1 MILRTSCVFALCTFM
16 GACALQPK
24 SMPPQVSSAGYT
36 SVSSTLLAGW
46 IYLRSESYLPGS
58 NLASG
63 APEIKV
69 CESVAHRIQLE
80 IYPGVEPD
88 VERTCRNID
97 ASATEAER
105 WFPKRSTRYSVII
118 VPEGQSISVSRWSFG
133 YRSAHL
139 ALAVAAFGNQE
150 RREGNLVDLVA
161 HETFHILGRIAR
173 DARGQDE
180 YYAYYAGL
188 CAQLAVLGSIPE
200 SVLPGA
206 PLQGGVDEPTRASSD
221 SAYRVRREA
230 LLLSHDGSI
239 KAGDDGGRSLAL
251 RCIELQK
258 VTARPA
264 KADVRPDFDWVP
276 NGATQTIHWLTPILP
291 RASTPFT
298 TACLL

>member
-133 YRSAHL
+133 Y
-139 ALAVAAFGNQE
+139 
-150 RREGNLVDLVA
+150 
-161 HETFHILGRIAR
+161 
-173 DARGQDE
+173 
-180 YYAYYAGL
+180 
-188 CAQLAVLGSIPE
+188 
-200 SVLPGA
+200 
-206 PLQGGVDEPTRASSD
+206 
-221 SAYRVRREA
+221 
-230 LLLSHDGSI
+230 
-239 KAGDDGGRSLAL
+239 
-251 RCIELQK
+251 
-258 VTARPA
+258 
-264 KADVRPDFDWVP
+264 
-276 NGATQTIHWLTPILP
+276 
-291 RASTPFT
+291 
-298 TACLL
+298 

>member
-1 MILRTSCVFALCTFM
+1 MIWRTSCVFVFCSFI

-24 SMPPQVSSAGYT
+24 SIPPQVSSAGYT

-58 NLASG
+58 NLAS
-63 APEIKV
+63 APPEIKV
-69 CESVAHRIQLE
+69 CESVTHSIQLE

-88 VERTCRNID
+88 VERTRRNID

-105 WFPKRSTRYSVII
+105 WFPKRSIRYSVIV

-139 ALAVAAFGNQE
+139 ALAAPAFSNRE

-161 HETFHILGRIAR
+161 HETFHILGRIDG

-200 SVLPGA
+200 SALPGG

-230 LLLSHDGSI
+230 LLLSREGSI
-239 KAGDDGGRSLAL
+239 KAGGDGGSALAL
-251 RCIELQK
+251 RCIALQT
-258 VTARPA
+258 VTARP
-264 KADVRPDFDWVP
+264 DYRGP
-276 NGATQTIHWLTPILP
+276 NG
-291 RASTPFT
+291 S
-298 TACLL
+298 